1 MTMATTVRHVFFVI
15 VGIFALLVTWPF
27 AFDWMRAGGNIL
39 NPVQFFADALAPG
52 GTAAFLALDMAVA
65 WAVFMVWVVFDT
77 RRIGM
82 GMHWGWFFVFLSYLC
97 VSMAFL
103 FFSFARTPF
112 LHRPS

>member
-1 MTMATTVRHVFFVI
+1 MTMATTVRHVVFVI
-15 VGIFALLVTWPF
+15 VGIFALLITWPF

-82 GMHWGWFFVFLSYLC
+82 GMKWGWFFVFLSYIDRKSTRLN
-97 VSMAFL
+97 S
-103 FFSFARTPF
+103 S
-112 LHRPS
+112 H